1 MKYFHKTMIGKSIL
15 ICSMSVGCSHALE
28 IHDYPALVKLVD
40 VMVRDDGYP
49 KAQLEAVL
57 GGLGILMSI
66 RRHKTSAQ

>member
-1 MKYFHKTMIGKSIL
+1 MKFFHKTMIGKSVL

-28 IHDYPALVKLVD
+28 IRDYPALVKLVE

-49 KAQLEAVL
+49 RARLEAVL